1 MAEKKSKSNKYVYA
15 KGRRKQST
23 AVVKMFEGKGKTIV
37 NDKPI
42 EEYFFG
48 EFSKRKYDKPFE
60 TTDSLNRFWAKIN
73 VSGGGMRGQL
83 DAITLALSRALSKYN
98 PSVYR
103 APLKKEGLLTVD
115 SRVRERRKAG
125 LGGRARAKKQSPKR

>member
-1 MAEKKSKSNKYVYA
+1 MANKKNKSNKYVYA

-23 AVVKMFEGKGKTIV
+23 AVVKLFEGKGKTVV

-48 EFSKRKYDKPFE
+48 AFSKRKYEKPFE
-60 TTDSLNRFWAKIN
+60 ITDSISRFWAKIN
-73 VSGGGMRGQL
+73 VSGGGMKGQL
-83 DAITLALSRALSKYN
+83 DAVTLALSRALSKYN

-103 APLKKEGLLTVD
+103 ASLKKEGLLTFD
-115 SRVRERRKAG
+115 ARVRERRKAG